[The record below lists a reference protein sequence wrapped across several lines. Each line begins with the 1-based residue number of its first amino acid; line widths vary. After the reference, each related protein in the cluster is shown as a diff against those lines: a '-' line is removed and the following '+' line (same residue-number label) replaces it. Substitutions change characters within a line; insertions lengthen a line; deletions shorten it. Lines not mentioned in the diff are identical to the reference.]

1 MIVFFLGLEVHGIV
15 FSVKWCSTTIFFS
28 KYTPT
33 NLRRNIFVNFFY
45 KIITLRYHTSLSV
58 ISLLCLYFY
67 VTDCWLIA
75 FGSYQ
80 HYTVEAGRALAAR
93 EQAKIA
99 LELDAIA
106 EESGYSYGMLEEAPK
121 NAVATVTAVTA
132 AAVCPPNDGKAAGAG
147 KKTTPP
153 PGPPKP
159 KKPRKPTKSAYQEFG
174 PLNMFGTNDK
184 GKWPANDLLC
194 TFVKEDNFF
203 NLVI

>member
-1 MIVFFLGLEVHGIV
+1 M
-15 FSVKWCSTTIFFS
+15 
-28 KYTPT
+28 
-33 NLRRNIFVNFFY
+33 
-45 KIITLRYHTSLSV
+45 

-121 NAVATVTAVTA
+121 NGVAAVTT

-147 KKTTPP
+147 KKTTPLP
-153 PGPPKP
+153 VPPKA

-184 GKWPANDLLC
+184 GKWAANDLLC
-194 TFVKEDNFF
+194 TFVQEDNFF